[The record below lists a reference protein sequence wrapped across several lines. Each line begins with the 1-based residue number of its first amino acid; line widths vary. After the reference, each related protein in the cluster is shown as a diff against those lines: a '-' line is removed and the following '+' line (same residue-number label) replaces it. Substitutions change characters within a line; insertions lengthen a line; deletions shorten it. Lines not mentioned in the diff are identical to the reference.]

1 MCSVLQC
8 HVIDCIVIVVVYLI
22 CKYFSVEEAKK
33 KIYAC
38 STTTYNGFQV
48 EVSEE
53 VSELFKCMLTT
64 FMTVDDLYDGVCC
77 LYD

>member
-1 MCSVLQC
+1 MF
-8 HVIDCIVIVVVYLI
+8 CIVIWLLVVLYLMV
-22 CKYFSVEEAKK
+22 FSVEEAKK

-53 VSELFKCMLTT
+53 VSEQFKSM
-64 FMTVDDLYDGVCC
+64 FIVFIDSR
-77 LYD
+77 